1 MGWGDAGV
9 IQAKADD
16 CYRMRVDLLP
26 HTVKEAQSRGVRV
39 IGIIGSTGSTATGS
53 FDPLDEIA
61 DFCEAENLWFR
72 VDAAHAGGFVFSE
85 KARPLLQ
92 GIERA
97 DSVVIDFHEML
108 LGSSPL
114 TAVLFKNGK
123 DSFGSFAQKADYLW

>member
-16 CYRMRVDLLP
+16 SYRMRVDLLP

-72 VDAAHAGGFVFSE
+72 VDAAHAGGFVFSGG
-85 KARPLLQ
+85 LVC
-92 GIERA
+92 
-97 DSVVIDFHEML
+97 S
-108 LGSSPL
+108 GSGAES
-114 TAVLFKNGK
+114 
-123 DSFGSFAQKADYLW
+123 SHGSQNSACLN